1 MSSREQAA
9 EECNGSGAVV
19 EHSTEPDT
27 ERVAVD
33 DEEVVEVR
41 HL

>member
-1 MSSREQAA
+1 
-9 EECNGSGAVV
+9 V

-33 DEEVVEVR
+33 DEELVEVR